1 MADNG
6 RKVRFI
12 LLLLLQCAPFVPNPV
27 ENRVQLFALPFISWP
42 CWYSFIHSPSA
53 SPFSLLSLS
62 LSFLCQLF
70 SLPFALLT
78 LSCDP
83 TPRWIEPLFDN
94 IITES
99 SRCGLKNWF
108 IECFFTPLPFLPCLP
123 TLGCCASCCC
133 SPKPIIA
140 LNSNS
145 VSQQQQQCVQKRL
158 YCSVENYEHY
168 PSFDSIT
175 ISRVEDWKSAWI
187 LHAAAKLSSAQ
198 NGKVRELCK
207 FKVNTTWVFIVQNTH
222 THTHTRTYVHACS
235 CVCVSGKH
243 VFILMQLEKSNW
255 RAWWAFSLINCL

>member
-53 SPFSLLSLS
+53 SPFFLLSLS

-70 SLPFALLT
+70 SLPFPLLT

-123 TLGCCASCCC
+123 T
-133 SPKPIIA
+133 
-140 LNSNS
+140 
-145 VSQQQQQCVQKRL
+145 
-158 YCSVENYEHY
+158 Y
-168 PSFDSIT
+168 PWMLCQLLLFSET
-175 ISRVEDWKSAWI
+175 NNRTQ
-187 LHAAAKLSSAQ
+187 LKLSQPATATMRTEAVVLLR
-198 NGKVRELCK
+198 GELRALSK
-207 FKVNTTWVFIVQNTH
+207 FRQHYNFPSWRLKICMNF
-222 THTHTRTYVHACS
+222 ACS
-235 CVCVSGKH
+235 CET
-243 VFILMQLEKSNW
+243 FISPKRKSSWIMQ
-255 RAWWAFSLINCL
+255 I